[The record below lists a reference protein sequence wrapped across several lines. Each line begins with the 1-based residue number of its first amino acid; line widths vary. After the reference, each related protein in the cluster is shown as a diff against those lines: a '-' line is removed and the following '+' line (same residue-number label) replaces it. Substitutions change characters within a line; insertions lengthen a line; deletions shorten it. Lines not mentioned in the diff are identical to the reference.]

1 MITFLFGGLELT
13 APEGQSVAA
22 ALITHQER
30 ITRYTRRENRPRGIF
45 CGIGSCFDCLI
56 VINGQ
61 PNQRSCITE
70 VREGMVIEVQI
81 GN

>member
-1 MITFLFGGLELT
+1 MITFLFNGLELT

-30 ITRYTRRENRPRGIF
+30 ITRYTRHENRARGIF

-56 VINGQ
+56 VIDGQ

-70 VREGMVIEVQI
+70 VRQGMVIEVQI